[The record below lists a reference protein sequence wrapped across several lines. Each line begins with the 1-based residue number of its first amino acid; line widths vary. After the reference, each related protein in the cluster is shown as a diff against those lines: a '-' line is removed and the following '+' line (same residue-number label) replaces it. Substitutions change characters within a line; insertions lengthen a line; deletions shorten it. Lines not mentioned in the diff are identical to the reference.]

1 MRPHKKTKTDVWT
14 FAYYVLCEDSLQEF
28 CMTVNKAHDWLLQRL
43 LALCSFRDAS
53 RKRWWWW
60 WWCITRKKI

>member
-53 RKRWWWW
+53 RKR
-60 WWCITRKKI
+60 